1 MQIQP
6 IENVV
11 VRRLVLLMLTAA
23 VKIEWTQLE
32 KSHKKGILNNCRTI
46 IALYVEIFG

>member
-32 KSHKKGILNNCRTI
+32 KSHKKGILNNCSVRRNI
-46 IALYVEIFG
+46 WVES